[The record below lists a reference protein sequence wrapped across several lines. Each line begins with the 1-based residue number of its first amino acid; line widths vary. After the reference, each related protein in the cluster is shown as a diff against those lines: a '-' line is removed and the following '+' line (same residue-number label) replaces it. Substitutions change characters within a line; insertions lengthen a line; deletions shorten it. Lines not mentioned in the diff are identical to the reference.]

1 MIFARSGSGILEL
14 VNMVGSAF
22 YGPVLAVFVLGV
34 LAPRVT
40 GRAALSGLAAGLA
53 SNFTLAATAPG
64 IPWLWW
70 NPAGFLV
77 SAAVALSFGIAG
89 FQFDARWARRES
101 ALLLGAFA
109 IMLGFLAAFP
119 KVFALLR

>member
-1 MIFARSGSGILEL
+1 MAFARSGSGILEL

-34 LAPRVT
+34 LAPGVT
-40 GRAALSGLAAGLA
+40 GFAALIGFAAGLA
-53 SNFTLAATAPG
+53 GNALLAVFAPG

-70 NPAGFLV
+70 NPAGFFLA
-77 SAAVALSFGIAG
+77 SAAALTIGKRDFR
-89 FQFDARWARRES
+89 FDARWERTET

-109 IMLGFLAAFP
+109 IMVGLLAILP
-119 KVFALLR
+119 KTVALLR